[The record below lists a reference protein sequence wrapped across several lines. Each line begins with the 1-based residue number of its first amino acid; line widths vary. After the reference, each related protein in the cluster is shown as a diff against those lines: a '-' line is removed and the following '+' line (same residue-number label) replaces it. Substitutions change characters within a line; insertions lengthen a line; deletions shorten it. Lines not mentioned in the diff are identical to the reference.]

1 MSEPD
6 QLLVVITDTANQ
18 DLEFIASYLQNQF
31 SNKAKTDFLVKLSE
45 KLSLIESMPFMYPA
59 SVKNPFV
66 RKCVVHKNLSCFYE
80 VSNTHIYILSLVD
93 NRINPDSSRF

>member
-45 KLSLIESMPFMYPA
+45 KL
-59 SVKNPFV
+59 
-66 RKCVVHKNLSCFYE
+66 
-80 VSNTHIYILSLVD
+80 
-93 NRINPDSSRF
+93 